1 MDGISVC
8 WSRARILSRATVY
21 RIGRLRNAKGSARK
35 TIGTLDQHTRNKKK
49 GTFFAIH
56 AHGLI
61 GCGTDAARTKRD
73 TALLRGTVQFAT
85 RIHPLIGRHN

>member
-1 MDGISVC
+1 MESPCVGAELEYFHEPPCTESAGYAMRKAQLEKQSALSIS
-8 WSRARILSRATVY
+8 ILE
-21 RIGRLRNAKGSARK
+21 I
-35 TIGTLDQHTRNKKK
+35 KKK

>member
-1 MDGISVC
+1 MH
-8 WSRARILSRATVY
+8 

-35 TIGTLDQHTRNKKK
+35 TIGTLDQRARKKK
-49 GTFFAIH
+49 KKEKKAFFAIH

-73 TALLRGTVQFAT
+73 TALLRWTVQFAT

>member
-1 MDGISVC
+1 MESPCGAGLEYFHEPLCTESAGYAMQKAQLEKQSALSISILEKK
-8 WSRARILSRATVY
+8 RA
-21 RIGRLRNAKGSARK
+21 
-35 TIGTLDQHTRNKKK
+35 
-49 GTFFAIH
+49 FFAIH

>member
-1 MDGISVC
+1 MESPCGAGLEYFHEPLCTESAGYAMQKAQLEKQSALSIS
-8 WSRARILSRATVY
+8 ILEKKERS
-21 RIGRLRNAKGSARK
+21 LRY
-35 TIGTLDQHTRNKKK
+35 T
-49 GTFFAIH
+49 
-56 AHGLI
+56 HGLI

>member
-1 MDGISVC
+1 MQKAQLEKQSALSISV
-8 WSRARILSRATVY
+8 LE
-21 RIGRLRNAKGSARK
+21 
-35 TIGTLDQHTRNKKK
+35 KKK
-49 GTFFAIH
+49 KEKKAFFAIH

-73 TALLRGTVQFAT
+73 TALLRWTVQFAT

>member
-1 MDGISVC
+1 MDGISL
-8 WSRARILSRATVY
+8 WSRARILSRATVH

-35 TIGTLDQHTRNKKK
+35 TIGTLDQHTRKKK
-49 GTFFAIH
+49 ERSLRYT
-56 AHGLI
+56 HGLI